1 MQCETCGK
9 YIDRGKRVR
18 LEGSVVVTCD
28 ECAKYGEIVGDV
40 KPYVSQPKIQNI
52 DKEEN
57 FDITVEKEIDE
68 DYARI
73 IREAR
78 ENLGIKQED
87 LAKKINQPKSLI
99 HRIESG
105 GFEPKENLAR
115 TFEKILGVKLFVA
128 SEEKSKSEGKLKH
141 DDKEVTL
148 GDLVVIK
155 KRIK

>member
-9 YIDRGKRVR
+9 YIERGKRVR
-18 LEGSVVVTCD
+18 LEGSVVVTC
-28 ECAKYGEIVGDV
+28 ESCANYGEILGDA
-40 KPYVSQPKIQNI
+40 KPYVPKPSIHTAE
-52 DKEEN
+52 KKEN
-57 FDITVEKEIDE
+57 FELSEKEIDE

-78 ENLGIKQED
+78 EKIGMKQED

-105 GFEPKENLAR
+105 SFEPKENLAR
-115 TFEKILGVKLFVA
+115 TFEKILGVKLFVDND
-128 SEEKSKSEGKLKH
+128 EKTKSEGKLKH
-141 DDKEVTL
+141 EDKEVTL

-155 KRIK
+155 KRSK